1 MATRTPR
8 NASDADTVDA
18 VEQDAVEQTAEQPA
32 DESTAPVETD
42 GNAAPERA
50 VYKPFE
56 W

>member
-8 NASDADTVDA
+8 DAFDADTVDT
-18 VEQDAVEQTAEQPA
+18 VEQDAVAQAAEQPA
-32 DESTAPVETD
+32 DQSTAPATTD